1 MIDDFE
7 KDFLMRMEEI
17 PEENLK
23 IFVVHISS
31 LQLFHRLVVL
41 IELIFE
47 KNLLN
52 DCISLRDLTMKN

>member
-31 LQLFHRLVVL
+31 LQLFKTCRS
-41 IELIFE
+41 
-47 KNLLN
+47 
-52 DCISLRDLTMKN
+52 D